1 MISIVILTCNRP
13 DALLENLD
21 IISKQVYSDKEVI
34 IVDNGNPKQTR
45 MILPQDKFDYVYVN
59 MHSNIG
65 CDARNYGIK
74 ASHGEIIVT
83 LDDDVLFSDI
93 YTTNKIATLFKEKP
107 EVSVVNFKIVFDGDR
122 SIIPFNW
129 YHPRDY
135 REYGNK
141 EFETDYISE
150 GAVAFRKEIF
160 EHVGYYP
167 AEFFLSHEGPDLAY
181 RILNANYKIIY
192 SPEIEVIHKVSKIQ
206 RASWRNS
213 YYDTR
218 NQIWLG
224 IRNFP
229 LLMLTHHLINRI
241 GTTFLFCM
249 ARGHVR
255 WYLKALL
262 DALKGLP
269 RELKNRKPI
278 SKETINRLRMIR
290 KLKPGFIYKVRVFIE
305 KIQLAKRYYN

>member
-13 DALLENLD
+13 EALLENLE
-21 IISKQVYSDKEVI
+21 IISKQAYYNKEIV
-34 IVDNGNPKQTR
+34 IVDNGNSEKTR
-45 MILPQDKFDYVYVN
+45 MILPQDKYDYVYID

-83 LDDDVLFSDI
+83 LDDDVLFTDI
-93 YTTNKIATLFKEKP
+93 YALNKIGTLFKKKP
-107 EVSVVNFKIVFDGDR
+107 EVSVVNFKIVSDDNR
-122 SIIPFNW
+122 NIIPFNW

-135 REYGNK
+135 CEYGNK

-150 GAVAFRKEIF
+150 GAAAFRGKIF
-160 EHVGYYP
+160 KHVGYYP

-181 RILNANYKIIY
+181 RILDANYKIIY

-206 RASWRNS
+206 RTSWRNS

-229 LLMLTHHLINRI
+229 VPMLIYHLICRI
-241 GTTFLFCM
+241 GTTFLFCT
-249 ARGHVR
+249 ARGHVW
-255 WYLKALL
+255 WYFKALF

-269 RELKNRKPI
+269 WELKNRKPI
-278 SKETINRLRMIR
+278 SKETVNRLRMIR
-290 KLKPGFIYKVRVFIE
+290 KLKPGFFYKARVFIE
-305 KIQLAKRYYN
+305 KMQLAKRYYN